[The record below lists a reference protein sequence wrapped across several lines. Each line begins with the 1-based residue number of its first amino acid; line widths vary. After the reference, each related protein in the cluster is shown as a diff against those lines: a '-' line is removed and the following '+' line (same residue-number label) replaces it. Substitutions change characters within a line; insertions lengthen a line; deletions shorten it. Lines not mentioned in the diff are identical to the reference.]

1 MADNAVRKQDIETP
15 ALVIDLDA
23 LERNMDKIE
32 RDLQHSAAKLRPHA
46 KSHKTPEI
54 ALKQLERGAVGITCA
69 KMGEAEAMVEGGVDR
84 VLISSELIGASKN
97 RRAAELAKRAE
108 VIVACENEFNVKEL
122 AHAARLAGSTPG
134 AIIEADIGNR
144 RCGVRSAEQAVA
156 LARIIADEPAL
167 RFRGIMGYEGQCVFI
182 KQFDERRQA
191 ADKAISTLLEMA
203 HAIENAGIPVEI
215 VSAGGT
221 GTYNITGLFPGVTD
235 IQVGSYILMDARYG
249 SIEGIN
255 FEQSLYVLSTVV
267 SRPLS
272 DLAILDYGLKSVPA
286 EFGFAS
292 PAPSTYRDGSHNAF
306 GIDGTEVIGLSEEHA
321 RLALKNPSRDLKV
334 GDKVDI
340 VPTHCCTTMN
350 THDRVYVVRGDTVEA
365 IWNITAR
372 GKCV

>member
-1 MADNAVRKQDIETP
+1 
-15 ALVIDLDA
+15 
-23 LERNMDKIE
+23 
-32 RDLQHSAAKLRPHA
+32 
-46 KSHKTPEI
+46 
-54 ALKQLERGAVGITCA
+54 
-69 KMGEAEAMVEGGVDR
+69 
-84 VLISSELIGASKN
+84 
-97 RRAAELAKRAE
+97 
-108 VIVACENEFNVKEL
+108 
-122 AHAARLAGSTPG
+122 
-134 AIIEADIGNR
+134 
-144 RCGVRSAEQAVA
+144 
-156 LARIIADEPAL
+156 
-167 RFRGIMGYEGQCVFI
+167 
-182 KQFDERRQA
+182 
-191 ADKAISTLLEMA
+191 MA